1 MNLFKKPL
9 IGLFIIL
16 IIFFIVALAS
26 AQEKI
31 VSTERKSSP
40 AEESS
45 PRENVESEALPKTQP
60 KQPSFAKTTIQKSKS
75 SQASNTRSWFLVP
88 PPQDSYLPMMV
99 RPGYWG
105 GAKRN
110 IGFADFFIPMLG
122 KNETFLFFNPHL
134 SWDDHHDHEYN
145 LGLGI
150 RSLRFDEKVILGIN
164 TYFDNKDVKGAGY
177 FKQAGLG
184 LEALSDFMDAR
195 LNYYWALSDKKEVES
210 SSTYSFASHSLLE
223 YTTPGYIEP
232 MSGLDY
238 EAGILVPGISNFME
252 TRFYVGGYNYFAK
265 VGKNVNGF
273 STRLDIMPSPL
284 LNIDI
289 QFKNDSVNGAE
300 VYGGFYVSLPFE
312 MGNIAQGKNPFDGWK
327 DLFKF
332 GQGTRPLK
340 DRMTDMV
347 IRDIDVIAE
356 EVTGPTT
363 QSTEVDGMVYVDN
376 SNTGTEDGSYE
387 HPYNTIQEGVD
398 NAFGDKWVYVREG
411 SSSYVEQVEL
421 ASGITLWGS
430 GYNGGFNGITAP
442 GYPVVDGDSLYHPI
456 FVDGEND
463 ITVMGVHAQDAIMGV
478 IFIREAD
485 NVTVKHCIVNDNHQQ
500 AGAITVFASNY
511 TTTSNIYI
519 QDNIIYDNASG
530 AIYIA
535 TELARN
541 PIFENIF
548 VERNTIYGTNPV
560 GIGFYNRTATV
571 SNVTIANNNIS
582 DATIGG
588 IVFTNTSSKAEVAK
602 GVENVTIANN
612 TITGIT
618 QDGIAFT
625 FYYGDLDGLNIS
637 GNSVYDNG
645 RSGIQLVASSGITM
659 DNVVISSNTV
669 TGNLDGLVLA
679 AYDSGSTV
687 SVSAYR
693 NIIANNSQYGVVTDL
708 GSVYGS
714 IVADLGGGSLDS
726 VGYNSI
732 YDNLG
737 YDVNSDL
744 TQTVSIKAENNW
756 WGQSTGPGSGSISGD
771 VDYTPWLTSDPN

>member
-1 MNLFKKPL
+1 MNLFRKPAIL
-9 IGLFIIL
+9 FFVLLAFCFIIVS
-16 IIFFIVALAS
+16 VAAKEDSVNVTQKSLTTKSQQESS
-26 AQEKI
+26 AQ
-31 VSTERKSSP
+31 
-40 AEESS
+40 
-45 PRENVESEALPKTQP
+45 PKTLPAIQS
-60 KQPSFAKTTIQKSKS
+60 KQPSQSTQPGKS
-75 SQASNTRSWFLVP
+75 RSWFIVP

-105 GAKRN
+105 GRKRN
-110 IGFADFFIPMLG
+110 IGFGDFFIPVLG
-122 KNETFLFFNPHL
+122 KDETFLFFNPKL
-134 SWDDHHDHEYN
+134 SWDDHHNHEYN

-150 RSLRFDEKVILGIN
+150 RSLRFDQKVILGIN
-164 TYFDNKDVKGAGY
+164 SYFDNKDVNGAGY

-184 LEALSDFMDAR
+184 LEALSDFMDFR
-195 LNYYWALSDKKEVES
+195 LNYYWALSSKKEVES

-519 QDNIIYDNASG
+519 QDNIIYDNESG

-582 DATIGG
+582 DATNGG